1 MEKMEASSYLLLSE
15 RMPKSLTANLQRHTM
30 HTPLWKSSKCLEVMA
45 PHKKP
50 SSCHSCHKQIQIQPP
65 SQGLS
70 SSSLP
75 HLHISTLATSTWNSI
90 LAKGEPNLRCR
101 LRYGE
106 KVKII
111 LDLVAMKQ
119 CKLPN
124 LPYNSTTTCI
134 KP

>member
-30 HTPLWKSSKCLEVMA
+30 HTPLWKSS
-45 PHKKP
+45 KKP

-90 LAKGEPNLRCR
+90 LAKGVESSL
-101 LRYGE
+101 LAQIWGE
-106 KVKII
+106 GEDY
-111 LDLVAMKQ
+111 LGFSSNEAM
-119 CKLPN
+119 
-124 LPYNSTTTCI
+124 
-134 KP
+134 